1 MHVYRHFLCFI
12 QIIRYSKN
20 MNKEKVKQ
28 TDSIKQKIN
37 SAFFHE
43 GPLTLMF
50 WKVIATK

>member
-1 MHVYRHFLCFI
+1 
-12 QIIRYSKN
+12 

-28 TDSIKQKIN
+28 TEKLNKTNIQLKIN
-37 SAFFHE
+37 KQCFFHE

>member
-1 MHVYRHFLCFI
+1 
-12 QIIRYSKN
+12 

-28 TDSIKQKIN
+28 TEKLKKTNIQLKRNKQC
-37 SAFFHE
+37 FFHE

>member
-1 MHVYRHFLCFI
+1 
-12 QIIRYSKN
+12 

-28 TDSIKQKIN
+28 TEKFYKTNIQLKKIN

-43 GPLTLMF
+43 GSLTLMF

>member
-1 MHVYRHFLCFI
+1 
-12 QIIRYSKN
+12 

-28 TDSIKQKIN
+28 TEKFNKTNIQLKIN
-37 SAFFHE
+37 KQWFFHE